1 MNELSLA
8 GKWDLKPEGN
18 IYNTD
23 MGLNYSPSVNFPGD
37 IQTAILEANPGFD
50 PYYRDNELKFQV
62 PGQTYWTCTR
72 TINVPKKLIPYIGLL
87 TKVLGKIA
95 EKISITATLIIGFF
109 SQA

>member
-1 MNELSLA
+1 MRIFLGGNMNELSLA

-23 MGLNYSPSVNFPGD
+23 MGLNYNPSVIFPGD

-72 TINVPKKLIPYIGLL
+72 TINVPKKC
-87 TKVLGKIA
+87 
-95 EKISITATLIIGFF
+95 
-109 SQA
+109 